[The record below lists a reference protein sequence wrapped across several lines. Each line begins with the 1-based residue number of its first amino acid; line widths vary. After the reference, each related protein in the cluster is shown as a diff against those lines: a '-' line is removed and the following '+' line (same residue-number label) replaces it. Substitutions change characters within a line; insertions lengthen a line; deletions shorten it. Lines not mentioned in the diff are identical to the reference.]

1 MLFVCVFMGMAVSCQ
16 SPSDEPQAA
25 EISGQ
30 MQVPSYAEDTLVTIH
45 FANREIFM
53 HAMTRGD
60 ISEAASHLDMW
71 LSDGTTTTEIHQAS
85 TDADFGTASVTLNKT
100 KTYTLYAMAHKGAA
114 AATLTDGVISFPD
127 DKVKDSFWY
136 TTSFSPATTTTVDAT
151 LNRIVAQFQF
161 TTADAVP
168 DWCKTMRF
176 TIHDV
181 YDRWSVT
188 DGATHQLDRV
198 STFQNFSTKADGT
211 VTFTIYA
218 IVSDASTT
226 HDILVE
232 ALDANGDVCES
243 HTFSDVPLQ
252 VNHRTVATG
261 TFFSDAAETFSFS
274 TQDWS
279 DDIPYSF

>member
-1 MLFVCVFMGMAVSCQ
+1 M
-16 SPSDEPQAA
+16 
-25 EISGQ
+25 
-30 MQVPSYAEDTLVTIH
+30 DTLVTIQ
-45 FANREIFM
+45 FTNREVFM
-53 HAMTRGD
+53 QAMTRGD
-60 ISEAASHLDMW
+60 ISEAASRLDMW
-71 LSDGTTTTEIHQAS
+71 LSDGTTTTEIHQS
-85 TDADFGTASVTLNKT
+85 SSDADFGTASVTLNKT
-100 KTYTLYAMAHKGAA
+100 KTYTLYAMAHKGAS

-136 TTSFSPATTTTVDAT
+136 TTSFSPATTTTVNAT

-161 TTADAVP
+161 TTSDAVP
-168 DWCKTMRF
+168 EWCKTMRF

-218 IVSDASTT
+218 IVSDADTT

-232 ALDANGDVCES
+232 ALDANGDVQES
-243 HTFSDVPLQ
+243 HTFADVPLQ

>member
-1 MLFVCVFMGMAVSCQ
+1 M
-16 SPSDEPQAA
+16 
-25 EISGQ
+25 
-30 MQVPSYAEDTLVTIH
+30 
-45 FANREIFM
+45 
-53 HAMTRGD
+53 
-60 ISEAASHLDMW
+60 
-71 LSDGTTTTEIHQAS
+71 
-85 TDADFGTASVTLNKT
+85 
-100 KTYTLYAMAHKGAA
+100 
-114 AATLTDGVISFPD
+114 ISFPD

-218 IVSDASTT
+218 IVSDAST

-243 HTFSDVPLQ
+243 HTFADVPLQ
-252 VNHRTVATG
+252 VNHRTVASG
-261 TFFSDAAETFSFS
+261 TFFSNAASAFSFS

-279 DDIPYSF
+279 DDIAYSF